1 MILCTVAG
9 GLRRRT
15 LDATASHTG
24 AGGDNGGEP
33 SPPMDPTEDFEPMLA
48 LDDAAVQARMAYL
61 EAVQDGLAPFLR
73 AVDPLCEYGVLAWS
87 AKSRCVTSVK
97 PANRDTRP
105 RPATGEAAR
114 GEGPDGADA
123 DDARR
128 ERRGAWPPA
137 ASSHARTI
145 PCGRQP
151 TNRPTGPAGLTDRGH
166 ARLAS
171 APPRGSADAR
181 LPPCPRLL
189 SPGADSGQQGAR

>member
-1 MILCTVAG
+1 MPRGMTMARDMTWRERGMAMTPAVAV
-9 GLRRRT
+9 
-15 LDATASHTG
+15 A
-24 AGGDNGGEP
+24 AGEGEGGEGGRAEADHREAAP
-33 SPPMDPTEDFEPMLA
+33 GAFNRRPTSL
-48 LDDAAVQARMAYL
+48 
-61 EAVQDGLAPFLR
+61 
-73 AVDPLCEYGVLAWS
+73 
-87 AKSRCVTSVK
+87 RCVECPVSESV
-97 PANRDTRP
+97 RSDTRP

-189 SPGADSGQQGAR
+189 SLGADSGQQGAR

>member
-1 MILCTVAG
+1 MAYRVVDMILCTVAG

-105 RPATGEAAR
+105 RPATGGLERVRLRNGEAVFFCREHAAMACGAVDLTCREHLAPVSCPEMVTQRVWPSAQAPFVFKKPPTRKVR
-114 GEGPDGADA
+114 G
-123 DDARR
+123 
-128 ERRGAWPPA
+128 
-137 ASSHARTI
+137 
-145 PCGRQP
+145 
-151 TNRPTGPAGLTDRGH
+151 
-166 ARLAS
+166 RLEYILS
-171 APPRGSADAR
+171 ANP
-181 LPPCPRLL
+181 L
-189 SPGADSGQQGAR
+189 S